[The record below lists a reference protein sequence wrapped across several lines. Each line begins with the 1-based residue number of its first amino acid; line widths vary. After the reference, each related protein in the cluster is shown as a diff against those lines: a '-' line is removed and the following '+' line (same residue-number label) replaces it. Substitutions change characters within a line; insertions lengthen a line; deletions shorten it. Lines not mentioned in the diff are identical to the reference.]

1 MKKSL
6 IIVFVIAISFASYSQ
21 TLFSFGKQV
30 VTKEEFM
37 QNFLKNN
44 NNIVGDRKKAL
55 KENLDLYIKY
65 KLKVQ
70 AAYDYKL
77 DTLPNQK
84 EDLDLFK
91 KQIEGKYLT
100 EDKVMKD
107 LEEEAFLRLQKDRRV
122 SHITI
127 LFKKGVATTKEDV
140 LKKINEA
147 YYKLKTGADFA
158 LVAKQFSEDVEVQNN
173 NGDLGYITAFSLPYT
188 MENVAYTTMVNK
200 YSAPFESNIGYH
212 IFKVTAERNALGT
225 MKGAQILFPFIPNA
239 TVEQQTTQEKKA
251 NDIYAQL
258 KKGENFEN
266 AARAYSGDVQSAS
279 GGGVLKDFTVGKF
292 DAVFENT
299 FAQLKDEEISKPFK
313 TNFGWHILKRFS
325 STPIK
330 KVRDAELT
338 AQLSNLINNDSR
350 KEKAQEVF
358 IQKILKTC
366 GYKEAAINKKDL
378 FTIAQQ
384 KYNDQPIVLNVI
396 EDKAL
401 LHSFTKQKVTV
412 GNFWQFIKDGKSAN
426 AFKNI
431 EPENLLKE
439 YVKATVLEYYKSH
452 LEEYNTDYKNQIKE
466 FKDGNLLFETMERQ
480 VWNKS
485 STDSIGL
492 LKYYMANSSKYN
504 WEKSAEA
511 IIVSVS
517 DKNTATDLY
526 KIINKNPND
535 WKNAVEKVLNV
546 AQADTGRFELSNLP
560 IIEKTAFAN
569 GLTTMPFS
577 PNNDGN
583 MVFVHIFK
591 TYEAG
596 NKKSFSDAKGLVI
609 NDYQIKLEED
619 WIISLKNKYPVK
631 LNDKLWNDI
640 LGKQ

>member
-1 MKKSL
+1 MKKSIL
-6 IIVFVIAISFASYSQ
+6 IIAVMAMSFVSFSQ

-37 QNFLKNN
+37 QIFLKNN
-44 NNIVGDRKKAL
+44 NNLVGDKKKAL
-55 KENLDLYIKY
+55 QENLDLYIKY

-70 AAYDYKL
+70 AAYDYKY

-107 LEEEAFLRLQKDRRV
+107 LQEEAFVRLQKDRRV

-140 LKKINEA
+140 LKKITEA
-147 YYKLKTGADFA
+147 YNKLKSGIDFA
-158 LVAKQFSEDVEVQNN
+158 IVAKQFSEDTEVQNN

-200 YSAPFESNIGYH
+200 YSAPFESSIGYH
-212 IFKVTAERNALGT
+212 IFKVTADRNALGT
-225 MKGAQILFPFIPNA
+225 MKGAQILFPFIPNS
-239 TVEQQTTQEKKA
+239 TPEQQAIQEKKA
-251 NDIYAQL
+251 NDIYTQL

-279 GGGVLKDFTVGKF
+279 GGGVLKDFTVGKY

-299 FAQLKDEEISKPFK
+299 FAQLKDDEISKPFK

-330 KVRDAELT
+330 KIKDAELT
-338 AQLSNLINNDSR
+338 AQLGTLINNDTR

-366 GYKEAAINKKDL
+366 GYVDGGVNKNDL
-378 FTIAQQ
+378 FAITQQ
-384 KYNDQPIVLNVI
+384 KYNDKPVTFNSID
-396 EDKAL
+396 DKIL

-426 AFKNI
+426 AFKNT
-431 EPENLLKE
+431 EPQNLLKE

-452 LEEYNTDYKNQIKE
+452 LEEFNMDYKNQIKE

-485 STDSIGL
+485 SADSVGL
-492 LKYYMANSSKYN
+492 IKYYNANANKYV
-504 WEKSAEA
+504 WERSADA
-511 IIVSVS
+511 LIISVS
-517 DKNTATDLY
+517 DKNSAADLY
-526 KIINKNPND
+526 KSINKNATE
-535 WKNAVEKVLNV
+535 WKSAVEKLLNV
-546 AQADTGRFELSNLP
+546 AQADTGRFELGNLP
-560 IIEKTAFAN
+560 VAERTAFTN
-569 GLTTMPFS
+569 GMTSMPFS

-583 MVFVHIFK
+583 MVFIHIFK
-591 TYEAG
+591 IYEAG
-596 NKKSFSDAKGLVI
+596 AKKSFVDAKGLVI

-619 WIISLKNKYPVK
+619 WIANLKNKYPVK
-631 LNDKLWNDI
+631 INDKIWNEI
-640 LGKQ
+640 LGK